1 MTDRTGRQWSA
12 GEIKART
19 DLVLEGRFARVLTVS
34 QVLAAIDVAA
44 QGAGR
49 QAA

>member
-1 MTDRTGRQWSA
+1 MTDRSGRQWSA
-12 GEIKART
+12 SEIKART
-19 DLVLEGRFARVLTVS
+19 ELVLEGRFARVLTVN
-34 QVLAAIDVAA
+34 QVLAAFDLAV